1 MMIDSV
7 RPDLFEQHPA
17 SLESDLRLAS
27 PKQPAS
33 KARAHGIQSIQDMQ
47 QLDERLQLADYERGL
62 NANNDFELEH
72 IHERVSDGDYSD
84 YEDDYIDEEEEILQ
98 RSAMEFAAKLKQL
111 EERHKGSA
119 KSTQKSRAD
128 PAAASEP
135 MFPGALPA
143 SSPG

>member
-7 RPDLFEQHPA
+7 RPDLFEQHTA
-17 SLESDLRLAS
+17 SLEPDLRLAS

-33 KARAHGIQSIQDMQ
+33 KARAHGNQSIQDMQ
-47 QLDERLQLADYERGL
+47 LPDERLQLADYERGL

-128 PAAASEP
+128 PVAASEP
-135 MFPGALPA
+135 MFPSALPA